1 MHKSIRGAFALAALT
16 LSLGSVAQTVAL
28 SDDPDQAASAYVD
41 SVRDT
46 LNKAKRFPTGR
57 EISIEQPSGR
67 TQVAFTLA
75 RSGKVAAVKTTQS
88 SEVMALDEMGR
99 ELVHR
104 AHYPAFPAAAWAGSA
119 THDFVVTYNFARTP
133 KGTVTV
139 GEPVE
144 VSAR

>member
-1 MHKSIRGAFALAALT
+1 MHRSIRGAFAVSALT
-16 LSLGSVAQTVAL
+16 LSLGSVAQTLAVA
-28 SDDPDQAASAYVD
+28 DDADQAASSYVD
-41 SVRDT
+41 SVRST
-46 LNKAKRFPTGR
+46 LDKAKRFPSGR

-67 TQVAFTLA
+67 TEVSFTLT

-88 SEVMALDEMGR
+88 SRVMALDEMAR

-104 AHYPAFPAAAWAGSA
+104 ARYPAFPASAWAGSS